1 MQTPPSTSTSTETLN
16 STPTTAQIH
25 QSQLDDYELLLSFL
39 RAEVG
44 SMSHFA
50 RTLLRPCTLSPLDQE
65 NEAGQTALQDLM
77 KDSKYQALC
86 KSKNVSPHYL
96 IVTAKDGTYVYETSN
111 RDDQNKVV
119 LALTGSEK
127 WSEFK
132 ARIEKTAKLLGG
144 QIRYDRLVSLPGMA
158 TFYGL
163 APWDPTNSA
172 EHQAAI
178 NALEEKIASYRL
190 KLEDDFN
197 IVDLK
202 RPPSAKD
209 RKVFNVVRAASSD
222 PSSITMQKV
231 QEQIIGAETI
241 ETIRTFLPEA
251 GISPFTHLANDTLMS
266 ATAEQ
271 IRATPTVFLE
281 KILQNPEAEK
291 LATGLLSTLNWYGGA
306 PGEETS
312 PHIRIKV
319 IANALQIWFETP
331 SQKPEEV
338 AGFDWQSRSHWGKS
352 YPAIRNEFETHLL
365 RSKRAASEKEA
376 IVMARLFLHQFPV
389 EFRVTDIP
397 TALPYRSSLVWV
409 NFMNGVNLINAT
421 DPEALCRMT
430 FQHLVNLALDRAEGA
445 TDEQLKEV
453 SLARLLPT
461 LDWAVT
467 QGIILPKRHEDYTEP
482 EIELALSELD
492 KHTNALGTAITRI
505 NETPPNRLSMAK
517 TVAEKFFG
525 KRFVA
530 QNRKLARKERETI
543 RWNSVPTLR
552 GKGYDRYSLIDILA
566 SNEFDEQT
574 RWYYTQAD
582 GAVSQYYFRI
592 DSNRKVASPF
602 YWEASGIPAVY
613 GILPEVKSMFYDG
626 FLDYF
631 ERQTTAYKTL
641 IRSQLA
647 SLPFD
652 DRQAIEW
659 GELKIHSLR
668 KETSGVE
675 AQNETPEIILPL
687 RARNGLIL
695 QTTYAEET
703 RTYELLPRAG
713 VIRRVEN
720 PDPEQFGGVQKTETW
735 RMNKGTVSVSV
746 LRNQTLPFDWDAHS
760 IGSAPNAGAVCEAII
775 EQLGDTFTAP
785 SNDVQTANS
794 TPLTLSSPRCLA
806 ISHFIASLLPFVD
819 PKQLYKD
826 CAGQTEFEREKAE
839 KDEIREV
846 IKIFVPF
853 WKSIEDLASG
863 EKTRLINGVF
873 GVFIDLLSFAQPI
886 GKFASGSTKLI
897 SNAGRLTL
905 RARLPAFKLLTKEFL
920 ILSLMALNPLDG
932 IGALLKALG
941 SKGLKIGR
949 SGIFRIKELA
959 GSAGHYNF
967 SRSLPQVT
975 GAGRWK
981 PLVNGDQLTSLRGLD
996 DVPVRNLSSSGKA
1009 RYYLVDPL
1017 SSKPYG
1023 PLLRS
1028 RSREFSLGRSHYS
1041 PLEKTKDNVIVEL
1054 ADKSSVRE
1062 VLEVDG
1068 RTTLFIDDQPYRLKD
1083 DVLRRADLM
1092 DLKDSYKA
1100 APCRIRR
1107 MPGSAPCKTSYVIR
1121 DPAPTPDIGSFDTA
1135 KGWAPWFGD
1144 VTYIP
1149 ATNRAAMQV
1158 DAIRAHST
1166 LQGTMEFQKGIYGR
1180 VMVSVPVPG
1189 EELVDNFHIGSII
1202 VEAAD
1207 GSKHYVFTRLNAGDY
1222 YFAERASGHGVH
1234 DLLTFKKADTLPDEL
1249 KNELLVVYTGS
1260 LNANNM
1266 VRIHGQASVE
1276 RALKAMD
1283 EIAIPIGGHANPPET
1298 LKWLKVDTSPGEAA
1312 LFDHSTRMIIRFSTD
1327 GAATWSLSKA
1337 APDSARETTAE
1348 IFNNLFEENVITVAS
1363 STQAGPKALKIDD
1376 TMRRLQR
1383 LISKKTRRP
1392 LHKPRNIAFAEIKT
1406 KAGGREVYVSVSGN
1420 KGDTGFLPLFA
1431 NNRHTNE
1438 VKVGSTS
1445 YFNIDHKVSFPQ
1457 TALEVSPQGKLQAI
1471 PRTINDIE
1479 TYTPALTSRP
1489 TSLDTESKLISVI
1502 RGKYP
1507 NPKDLDSITIATAL
1521 APCESCSVVMKQ
1533 FGYDGSADALGVIWK

>member
-1 MQTPPSTSTSTETLN
+1 MQTPPLTESSTETSN
-16 STPTTAQIH
+16 SAPTTAQI
-25 QSQLDDYELLLSFL
+25 QQKQLDDYELLLSSL

-44 SMSHFA
+44 SISRFA
-50 RTLLRPCTLSPLDQE
+50 QTLLAPRTHSALDQE
-65 NEAGQTALQDLM
+65 NEVAQTALQELM
-77 KDSKYQALC
+77 KDSEYQALC
-86 KSKNVSPHYL
+86 ESKSVSPHRL

-111 RDDQNKVV
+111 DDDENKMD

-127 WSEFK
+127 WPELK
-132 ARIEKTAKLLGG
+132 ARIEKAAKLLGG
-144 QIRYDRLVSLPGMA
+144 QIRYDRLVSLPRMA

-163 APWDPTNSA
+163 APWDPTNTT

-178 NALEEKIASYRL
+178 NALEEKISSYRL

-202 RPPSAKD
+202 RPPSEKD
-209 RKVFNVVRAASSD
+209 RKVFKTLQAVSSD
-222 PSSITMQKV
+222 PSSVTMQKV

-241 ETIRTFLPEA
+241 ETIRAFLPEA
-251 GISPFTHLANDTLMS
+251 GISPFTHLANDIVMS
-266 ATAEQ
+266 ATVEQ
-271 IRATPTVFLE
+271 IRATPAVYLE
-281 KILQNPEAEK
+281 KILQTPEAGK
-291 LATGLLSTLNWYGGA
+291 LTTRLLSTLNWYGGT
-306 PGEETS
+306 PDEETS
-312 PHIRIKV
+312 QHIRIKV
-319 IANALQIWFETP
+319 IANALQTWFEAP
-331 SQKPEEV
+331 SRNPEEI
-338 AGFDWQSRSHWGKS
+338 AGFDWQARSHWGKS
-352 YPAIRNEFETHLL
+352 YQSLRNEFETHLL
-365 RSKRAASEKEA
+365 TSKRAASEKEA
-376 IVMARLFLHQFPV
+376 IVMARLYLCQFPL
-389 EFRVTDIP
+389 EFRVADIP
-397 TALPYRSSLVWV
+397 PGLPYRTSLVWV
-409 NFMNGVNLINAT
+409 NFLNGVNLINAT
-421 DPEALCRMT
+421 DPAALCRMT
-430 FQHLVNLALDRAEGA
+430 FRQLVNLALDRVEGA
-445 TDEQLKEV
+445 TDEQLKEI

-467 QGIILPKRHEDYTEP
+467 QGIVPSKRHEDHTEP

-492 KHTNALGTAITRI
+492 KHTKALGTAITRI

-517 TVAEKFFG
+517 TVAQEFFG
-525 KRFVA
+525 HRFVA
-530 QNRKLARKERETI
+530 ENRKLARKERESI
-543 RWNSVPTLR
+543 RWNSVPTLPGR
-552 GKGYDRYSLIDILA
+552 EYDHYSLIDILA

-574 RWYYTQAD
+574 RWYYTRTD
-582 GAVSQYYFRI
+582 GAVSQYYFSI
-592 DSNRKVASPF
+592 DSDRRVTSPF
-602 YWEASGIPAVY
+602 YWKAPGIPAVY
-613 GILPEVKSMFYDG
+613 GTLPNVKSMFYLR
-626 FLDYF
+626 FQDYL

-668 KETSGVE
+668 KQTSGIE
-675 AQNETPEIILPL
+675 AQNETPEILLPL

-695 QTTYAEET
+695 QATYANET

-720 PDPEQFGGVQKTETW
+720 PDTEQFGGSKKIEQW
-735 RMNKGTVSVSV
+735 RTPKGTVSVSV
-746 LRNQTLPFDWDAHS
+746 VRNQTLPFDWEAHS
-760 IGSAPNAGAVCEAII
+760 TGSAPKAGAACEAII

-785 SNDVQTANS
+785 SNSEQAANS
-794 TPLTLSSPRCLA
+794 APLTLSSPRCLA
-806 ISHFIASLLPFVD
+806 ISELIASLLPFID
-819 PKQLYKD
+819 PQQLYKE
-826 CAGQTEFEREKAE
+826 CAGQTAFEREKAR
-839 KDEIREV
+839 KDKILEV

-873 GVFIDLLSFAQPI
+873 GVFIDLLSFVQPI

-897 SNAGRLTL
+897 SNAGQLTL
-905 RARLPAFKLLTKEFL
+905 RARLPAFTSLTKEFL
-920 ILSLMALNPLDG
+920 VLSLLALNPLDG
-932 IGALLKALG
+932 IGSLLKALA

-949 SGIFRIKELA
+949 SGIFRARELA
-959 GSAGHYNF
+959 GRAGHYHF

-981 PLVNGDQLTSLRGLD
+981 PLVNGDQLASLRGVD
-996 DVPVRNLSSSGKA
+996 DVAIRNLSSSGNA
-1009 RYYLVDPL
+1009 RHYLVDPL
-1017 SSKPYG
+1017 SSRPYG
-1023 PLLRS
+1023 PLLAS
-1028 RSREFSLGRSHYS
+1028 RSSELSLGRSHYS
-1041 PLEKTKDNVIVEL
+1041 PLEKTQDNVIVEL
-1054 ADKSSVRE
+1054 ADKSRVRE

-1068 RTTLFIDDQPYRLKD
+1068 RTTLFIDDQPYRLQD

-1092 DLKDSYKA
+1092 DLKDSYKS

-1107 MPGSAPCKTSYVIR
+1107 MPGAALCKTSYVLR

-1144 VTYIP
+1144 ITYIP
-1149 ATNRAAMQV
+1149 ATNRAALQV
-1158 DAIRAHST
+1158 SAIRPHST

-1180 VMVSVPVPG
+1180 VMVSVRVPG
-1189 EELVDNFHIGSII
+1189 EELVDNFHVGSII

-1207 GSKHYVFTRLNAGDY
+1207 SSKHYVFTRLNAGDF
-1222 YFAERASGHGVH
+1222 YFAERAPGHSVH
-1234 DLLTFKKADTLPDEL
+1234 DILMFKKADTLPDEL

-1266 VRIHGQASVE
+1266 VRIHGHVAVE

-1312 LFDHSTRMIIRFSTD
+1312 LFDHSTRMIIRSSSD
-1327 GAATWSLSKA
+1327 GAATWSLSRT

-1348 IFNNLFEENVITVAS
+1348 IFNNLFDKKVITVES
-1363 STQAGPKALKIDD
+1363 STQAGAKALKIDD
-1376 TMRRLQR
+1376 TMMQLQR
-1383 LISKKTRRP
+1383 LISKKTGRALRR
-1392 LHKPRNIAFAEIKT
+1392 PRNIAFAEIKT
-1406 KAGGREVYVSVSGN
+1406 KAGAHEVYVSVSGSQ
-1420 KGDTGFLPLFA
+1420 GDTGFLPLFSR
-1431 NNRHTNE
+1431 NRHTNQ
-1438 VKVGSTS
+1438 VKVGSTT
-1445 YFNIDHKVSFPQ
+1445 YFNIDHQVRFPK

-1471 PRTINDIE
+1471 PHTIDNIE

-1507 NPKDLDSITIATAL
+1507 DPKDLDSITIATTL
-1521 APCESCSVVMKQ
+1521 APCDSCSVVMKQ
-1533 FGYDGSADALGVIWK
+1533 FGHDGNANALDVIWK

>member
-1 MQTPPSTSTSTETLN
+1 MQTTPSTNTSTETSN
-16 STPTTAQIH
+16 SAPTTAQIY
-25 QSQLDDYELLLSFL
+25 QSQLDDYELLLSYL
-39 RAEVG
+39 RVEIG
-44 SMSHFA
+44 SISHFA
-50 RTLLRPCTLSPLDQE
+50 QTLLRPCTLSPLDQE
-65 NEAGQTALQDLM
+65 NDAGQTALQDLM
-77 KDSKYQALC
+77 KDSEYQALC
-86 KSKNVSPHYL
+86 QSKNVSPHYL
-96 IVTAKDGTYVYETSN
+96 IVTAKDGAYVYETSN
-111 RDDQNKVV
+111 RDDQNKVA

-127 WSEFK
+127 WSELK
-132 ARIEKTAKLLGG
+132 SRIENAAKLLGG
-144 QIRYDRLVSLPGMA
+144 QIRYDRLISLPRMA

-163 APWDPTNSA
+163 APWDPTYTT

-202 RPPSAKD
+202 RPPTEKD
-209 RKVFNVVRAASSD
+209 RKIFKAVQAASSD
-222 PSSITMQKV
+222 PSSVTMQEV
-231 QEQIIGAETI
+231 QQQIIGSETI

-251 GISPFTHLANDTLMS
+251 GISPFTHLANDILMS
-266 ATAEQ
+266 ATVEQ

-281 KILQNPEAEK
+281 KILQTPEAEK
-291 LATGLLSTLNWYGGA
+291 LATNLLSTLNWYGGTT
-306 PGEETS
+306 GEETS

-319 IANALQIWFETP
+319 IANALQIWFKAP
-331 SQKPEEV
+331 SRNSEEV
-338 AGFDWQSRSHWGKS
+338 AGFDWQARSHWGKS
-352 YPAIRNEFETHLL
+352 YQTIRSEFENHLL
-365 RSKRAASEKEA
+365 TSKRVASEKEA
-376 IVMARLFLHQFPV
+376 IVMARLYLCQFPV
-389 EFRVTDIP
+389 EFRVADIP
-397 TALPYRSSLVWV
+397 SSLPYRSSPVWV
-409 NFMNGVNLINAT
+409 NFLNGVNLINAT
-421 DPEALCRMT
+421 DPGALCRMT
-430 FQHLVNLALDRAEGA
+430 FQQLVNLVLDRVVGA
-445 TDEQLKEV
+445 TDERLKEI
-453 SLARLLPT
+453 SLTRLLPT
-461 LDWAVT
+461 LDWAMT

-492 KHTNALGTAITRI
+492 KHTKALSTAITHI

-530 QNRKLARKERETI
+530 ENRKLARKEREII
-543 RWNSVPTLR
+543 RWNSVPSLP
-552 GKGYDRYSLIDILA
+552 GKGYDHYSLIDILA
-566 SNEFDEQT
+566 SNEFDEHT
-574 RWYYTQAD
+574 RWYYTLTN
-582 GAVSQYYFRI
+582 GAVSQYYLRI
-592 DSNRKVASPF
+592 DSDREVTSPY
-602 YWEASGIPAVY
+602 YWGTSGIPAVY
-613 GILPEVKSMFYDG
+613 GPLPEVKSMFYHD
-626 FLDYF
+626 FQEHLK
-631 ERQTTAYKTL
+631 RQTTAYKTL
-641 IRSQLA
+641 IRSLLA

-695 QTTYAEET
+695 QTTYANET

-713 VIRRVEN
+713 LIRRVEN
-720 PDPEQFGGVQKTETW
+720 PNSEQFGGAKKTEKW
-735 RMNKGTVSVSV
+735 RMIKGDVSVSV

-760 IGSAPNAGAVCEAII
+760 TGSAPKAGAVCEAII
-775 EQLGDTFTAP
+775 EQLGDSFIAP
-785 SNDVQTANS
+785 SNDVQAANNA
-794 TPLTLSSPRCLA
+794 PLTLSSPRCLA
-806 ISHFIASLLPFVD
+806 ISQFIANLLPFVD
-819 PKQLYKD
+819 PKQLYKN
-826 CAGQTEFEREKAE
+826 CAGQTAFERERVE
-839 KDEIREV
+839 KDKLLAV

-873 GVFIDLLSFAQPI
+873 GVFTDLLSFAQPI

-897 SNAGRLTL
+897 SNASQLTL
-905 RARLPAFKLLTKEFL
+905 RARLPAFASLTREFLVLSMLALTPIDGIAALLT
-920 ILSLMALNPLDG
+920 
-932 IGALLKALG
+932 ALG
-941 SKGLKIGR
+941 SKGLKIGK

-959 GSAGHYNF
+959 GRANHYNF

-975 GAGRWK
+975 GAGHWK
-981 PLVNGDQLTSLRGLD
+981 PLVNGDQLASLRGVN

-1009 RYYLVDPL
+1009 QHYLVDPL
-1017 SSKPYG
+1017 SSRPYG
-1023 PLLRS
+1023 PLLPNRS
-1028 RSREFSLGRSHYS
+1028 SELSLGRSHYS
-1041 PLEKTKDNVIVEL
+1041 PLEKTKDNFIVEL
-1054 ADKSSVRE
+1054 ANKSSVRE

-1092 DLKDSYKA
+1092 DLKDNYKA

-1107 MPGSAPCKTSYVIR
+1107 MPGSALCETSYVLR
-1121 DPAPTPDIGSFDTA
+1121 NPAPTPDIGSFDTA

-1144 VTYIP
+1144 MTYIP

-1158 DAIRAHST
+1158 SAIRTQST

-1180 VMVSVPVPG
+1180 VMVSVHVPG
-1189 EELVDNFHIGSII
+1189 QELVDNFHVGSII

-1207 GSKHYVFTRLNAGDY
+1207 GSKHYVFTRLNAGDFY
-1222 YFAERASGHGVH
+1222 VAERAPGQSVH
-1234 DLLTFKKADTLPDEL
+1234 DILTFKKADTLPDEL
-1249 KNELLVVYTGS
+1249 KNELVVVYTGS

-1266 VRIHGQASVE
+1266 VRIHGQAPVE

-1312 LFDHSTRMIIRFSTD
+1312 LFDHSTRMIIRSSSD

-1337 APDSARETTAE
+1337 APDKVRETTAE
-1348 IFNNLFEENVITVAS
+1348 IFNNLFERTVITVAS
-1363 STQAGPKALKIDD
+1363 STQTGPKALKIDD
-1376 TMRRLQR
+1376 TMRQLQR
-1383 LISKKTRRP
+1383 LISQKTRRP
-1392 LHKPRNIAFAEIKT
+1392 VHGPRNIAFAEINT
-1406 KAGGREVYVSVSGN
+1406 KAGVHEVYVSVSGN
-1420 KGDTGFLPLFA
+1420 QGDTVFLPLFA
-1431 NNRHTNE
+1431 KSRHTNE

-1445 YFNIDHKVSFPQ
+1445 YFNIDHKVHFPQ

-1471 PRTINDIE
+1471 PHTIDNIE

-1507 NPKDLDSITIATAL
+1507 DPKDLESITIATTM
-1521 APCESCSVVMKQ
+1521 APCDSCSVVMKQ
-1533 FGYDGSADALGVIWK
+1533 FGYDGSANALDVIWK

>member
-1 MQTPPSTSTSTETLN
+1 MQITPLTSTSTETSN
-16 STPTTAQIH
+16 SATATAQIY

-44 SMSHFA
+44 SISHFA
-50 RTLLRPCTLSPLDQE
+50 QTLLRPRTLSPLDQE

-77 KDSKYQALC
+77 KDNEYQALC
-86 KSKNVSPHYL
+86 RSKNVSPHYL
-96 IVTAKDGTYVYETSN
+96 IVTAINGTYVYETSN
-111 RDDQNKVV
+111 RDDQNKVA

-127 WSEFK
+127 WTELK
-132 ARIEKTAKLLGG
+132 ARIEKAAKLLSG
-144 QIRYDRLVSLPGMA
+144 QIRYDRLISLPRMA

-163 APWDPTNSA
+163 APWDPTNTT

-202 RPPSAKD
+202 RPPSEKD
-209 RKVFNVVRAASSD
+209 RKVFKAVQAASSD
-222 PSSITMQKV
+222 PSSVTMQKV

-241 ETIRTFLPEA
+241 EAIRAFLPEA
-251 GISPFTHLANDTLMS
+251 GISPFTHLANDILMS
-266 ATAEQ
+266 ATVEQ
-271 IRATPTVFLE
+271 IRTTPTVFLE
-281 KILQNPEAEK
+281 KILQNPEAER
-291 LATGLLSTLNWYGGA
+291 LATSLLSTLNWYGGTT
-306 PGEETS
+306 GEETS

-319 IANALQIWFETP
+319 IANALQIWSEAP
-331 SQKPEEV
+331 SRNPEEV
-338 AGFDWQSRSHWGKS
+338 AGFDWQARSHWGKS
-352 YPAIRNEFETHLL
+352 YQTIRSEFEAHLL
-365 RSKRAASEKEA
+365 SSKRAASEKEA
-376 IVMARLFLHQFPV
+376 IVMARLFLRQFTV
-389 EFRVTDIP
+389 EFRVADIP

-409 NFMNGVNLINAT
+409 NFLNGVNLINAT
-421 DPEALCRMT
+421 DPGALCRMT
-430 FQHLVNLALDRAEGA
+430 FQQLVNLALDRAEGE

-467 QGIILPKRHEDYTEP
+467 QGIILAKRREDYTES

-492 KHTNALGTAITRI
+492 KHTKALSTAITRI
-505 NETPPNRLSMAK
+505 NEIPPNRLLMAK
-517 TVAEKFFG
+517 TVAEEFFG

-530 QNRKLARKERETI
+530 ENRKLARKEREII
-543 RWNSVPTLR
+543 RWNSVPTLP
-552 GKGYDRYSLIDILA
+552 GKEYDHYSLIDILA
-566 SNEFDEQT
+566 SDEFDEQT
-574 RWYYTQAD
+574 RWYYTLTN
-582 GAVSQYYFRI
+582 GAVSRYYFRI
-592 DSNRKVASPF
+592 DSDREVTSPF
-602 YWEASGIPAVY
+602 YWETSGIPAVY
-613 GILPEVKSMFYDG
+613 GTLPEVKSMFYHG
-626 FLDYF
+626 FQDYL

-647 SLPFD
+647 SLPFE

-695 QTTYAEET
+695 QTTYADET

-713 VIRRVEN
+713 LIRCVETL
-720 PDPEQFGGVQKTETW
+720 DSEQFGGAKKTEKW
-735 RMNKGTVSVSV
+735 RMRNGTVSVSV

-760 IGSAPNAGAVCEAII
+760 TGSAPKAGAVCEAII
-775 EQLGDTFTAP
+775 EQLGDSFTAP
-785 SNDVQTANS
+785 SNDVQAANS
-794 TPLTLSSPRCLA
+794 APLTLSSPRCLA
-806 ISHFIASLLPFVD
+806 ISHFIASQLLFVD

-826 CAGQTEFEREKAE
+826 CAGQTAFERERAK
-839 KDEIREV
+839 KDKILDV

-863 EKTRLINGVF
+863 EKTRLIDGVF
-873 GVFIDLLSFAQPI
+873 GVFVDVLSFAQPI

-920 ILSLMALNPLDG
+920 VLSLQALNPLDG

-941 SKGLKIGR
+941 SKGLNIGR
-949 SGIFRIKELA
+949 AGIFRIKELA
-959 GSAGHYNF
+959 DRAGHYDF
-967 SRSLPQVT
+967 SRSLPQIT

-981 PLVNGDQLTSLRGLD
+981 PLVNGDQLASLRGLD

-1009 RYYLVDPL
+1009 QRYLVDPL

-1023 PLLRS
+1023 PLLPTRS
-1028 RSREFSLGRSHYS
+1028 SELALGRSHYTT
-1041 PLEKTKDNVIVEL
+1041 LEKTNNNVIVEL
-1054 ADKSSVRE
+1054 ADNSSVRE

-1092 DLKDSYKA
+1092 DLEDSYKA

-1107 MPGSAPCKTSYVIR
+1107 MPGSALCKTSYVLR

-1144 VTYIP
+1144 ISYLP
-1149 ATNRAAMQV
+1149 ATNRAAMRV
-1158 DAIRAHST
+1158 SALRTHST

-1180 VMVSVPVPG
+1180 VMVSVHVPG
-1189 EELVDNFHIGSII
+1189 QELVDNFHVGSII

-1207 GSKHYVFTRLNAGDY
+1207 GSKHYVFTRLNAGDFY
-1222 YFAERASGHGVH
+1222 VAERAPGQSVH
-1234 DLLTFKKADTLPDEL
+1234 DILTFKKAGTLPDEL

-1266 VRIHGQASVE
+1266 VRIHGQVSVE

-1283 EIAIPIGGHANPPET
+1283 DIAIPIGGHANPPET

-1312 LFDHSTRMIIRFSTD
+1312 LFDHSTRMIIRSSSD

-1337 APDSARETTAE
+1337 APDNARETTAE
-1348 IFNNLFEENVITVAS
+1348 IFNNLFGKEVITVAS

-1376 TMRRLQR
+1376 TMMQLQR
-1383 LISKKTRRP
+1383 LISRKTRRP
-1392 LHKPRNIAFAEIKT
+1392 LHNPRNIAFAEIKT
-1406 KAGGREVYVSVSGN
+1406 KAGGHEVYVSVSGN
-1420 KGDTGFLPLFA
+1420 QGDTGFLPLFA
-1431 NNRHTNE
+1431 QNRHTNE

-1445 YFNIDHKVSFPQ
+1445 YFNIDHKVRFPQ

-1471 PRTINDIE
+1471 PHTIDNIE

-1507 NPKDLDSITIATAL
+1507 DPRDLDSITIATTL
-1521 APCESCSVVMKQ
+1521 APCDSCSVVMKQ
-1533 FGYDGSADALGVIWK
+1533 FGYDGSANALEVIWR